1 MKGKTGNLSTKR
13 MIPEPH
19 GPLKV
24 DSFDGPTE
32 RKHGGKVEGKKAK
45 MRADKR
51 ARGGGIH
58 IKPSH
63 KGLLH
68 KDTGTAAGKKIPEAK
83 IKKAEKSSDP
93 AVRKRA
99 VFAENAKHWNK
110 G

>member
-1 MKGKTGNLSTKR
+1 MKGKKGHLPTQNLV
-13 MIPEPH
+13 PPPH
-19 GPLKV
+19 GEVKI
-24 DSFDGPTE
+24 DSFGEP
-32 RKHGGKVEGKKAK
+32 RKHGGKIKGKAPHA
-45 MRADKR
+45 RADKR

-68 KDTGTAAGKKIPEAK
+68 KDLGVGESKKIPAK
-83 IKKAEKSSDP
+83 KLEKAEKSKSP

-99 VFAENAKHWNK
+99 VFAENAKHWEH